1 MSRINL
7 GIISFA
13 HGHVGVYCNQ
23 MKNWDDVHL
32 VATWDDDEPRGRKHA
47 ENFGMDYT
55 PHLEDLLGRRDID
68 AVIITSETNKHGD
81 HCVAAAEAG
90 KHILL
95 QKPMALSLEECD
107 RIIAAVDRA
116 GITLQMAFQMRCD
129 PVNQRMKQLIDDGT
143 LGKIGTLRRRHCL
156 NLLFNE
162 TFVTGP
168 SRWHIDPVANKGM
181 FMDDAVHAADFLYW
195 LLGEPVSVMAEIDNV
210 LTTCAPDDTGM
221 AIYRF
226 REGAF
231 GLLYN
236 CSVTLGAEITTEIY
250 GDQATIQHYY
260 GDGVSTPFAP
270 EGAAPLKLYRRGTP
284 HAWEEI
290 RMPIPKSHGERIAAV
305 PRPWVDMLKAGGTPE
320 CDARGGKVSTAM
332 CLGAYESAQT
342 GRRVR
347 LGGDGE

>member
-1 MSRINL
+1 MSRINI

-23 MKNWDDVHL
+23 MKNWDDVRL
-32 VATWDDDEPRGRKHA
+32 VAAWDDDEERGRKSS
-47 ENFGMDYT
+47 ETFGMDYS
-55 PHLEDLLGRRDID
+55 PHLEDLLGRKDID
-68 AVIITSETNKHGD
+68 AVIVTSETNKHGD

-90 KHILL
+90 KQILL

-116 GITLQMAFQMRCD
+116 GVSLQMAFQMRCD
-129 PVNQRMKQLIDDGT
+129 PVNQKMKQWIDDGT

-156 NLLFNE
+156 SLLFNE

-168 SRWHIDPVANKGM
+168 SRWHIDPVANMGM

-226 REGAF
+226 PTGAF

-250 GDQATIQHYY
+250 GDQATVQHYY

-270 EGAAPLKLYRRGTP
+270 EDGVPLKLYRRGAP
-284 HAWEEI
+284 AVWEESGCPSL
-290 RMPIPKSHGERIAAV
+290 RSHGERIAAV
-305 PRPWVDMLKAGGTPE
+305 PRPWIDLLKAGGTPE
-320 CDARGGKVSTAM
+320 CDARGGRVSAAM
-332 CLGAYESAQT
+332 CLAAYESART
-342 GRRVR
+342 GRRVSIS
-347 LGGDGE
+347 

>member
-1 MSRINL
+1 MARINV
-7 GIISFA
+7 GVISFA
-13 HGHVGVYCNQ
+13 HGHVGIYCNQ
-23 MKNWDDVHL
+23 MKDWDDVRL
-32 VATWDDDEPRGRKHA
+32 VSTWDDDEARGRQNA
-47 ENFGMDYT
+47 EKFGMSYT

-68 AVIITSETNKHGD
+68 AVIVTSETNKHAD
-81 HCVAAAEAG
+81 HVEAAAAAG

-95 QKPMALSLEECD
+95 QKPVALTLEDCD
-107 RIIAAVDRA
+107 RIIAAVEKA
-116 GITLQMAFQMRCD
+116 GVTLRMAFQMRCD
-129 PVNQRMKQLIDDGT
+129 PVNQRMKRMVDDGT

-162 TFVTGP
+162 TFLTGP

-195 LLGEPVSVMAEIDNV
+195 FLGEPVSVMAEIDNV

-226 REGAF
+226 EGGAF

-236 CSVTLGAEITTEIY
+236 ASVTLGAEITTEIY
-250 GDQATIQHYY
+250 GDRATLQHYY

-284 HAWEEI
+284 QVFEEI
-290 RMPIPKSHGERIAAV
+290 HLPIPKAHQQRIAAV
-305 PRPWVDMLKAGGTPE
+305 PRPWIDQLLSEAEPD

-332 CLGAYESAQT
+332 CLAAYESAAT
-342 GRRVR
+342 GRRVSLR
-347 LGGDGE
+347 